1 MARYKIK
8 RYGTRAEVMHGKA
21 RMTEG
26 RLTKNDLT
34 YNPQGAIV
42 SKKKSK
48 LMKTDEHP
56 LRKIGLL
63 QNKKGVFGP
72 KTKKN
77 VRNNF
82 KNNNNKK
89 SKAKSKAKS
98 KSKKRVRK
106 SKK

>member
-48 LMKTDEHP
+48 LMKTDKNP

-72 KTKKN
+72 RTKKN

-82 KNNNNKK
+82 KNNNNNKK
-89 SKAKSKAKS
+89 SKAKA
-98 KSKKRVRK
+98 KSKKRGRK

>member
-26 RLTKNDLT
+26 RLTKKDLT

-48 LMKTDEHP
+48 LMKTDQNP

-72 KTKKN
+72 RTKKN
-77 VRNNF
+77 IRNNF
-82 KNNNNKK
+82 KNNSNNNK
-89 SKAKSKAKS
+89 KSKAKS

-106 SKK
+106 LKK

>member
-48 LMKTDEHP
+48 LMKTDENP
-56 LRKIGLL
+56 LRKIGLFVQQKRSDIL
-63 QNKKGVFGP
+63 KDGIKEWNYCTENELNEFMS
-72 KTKKN
+72 TKQ
-77 VRNNF
+77 F
-82 KNNNNKK
+82 QYWK
-89 SKAKSKAKS
+89 S
-98 KSKKRVRK
+98 
-106 SKK
+106 

>member
-1 MARYKIK
+1 MARYKVK

-48 LMKTDEHP
+48 LMKTDQNP

-72 KTKKN
+72 RTKKN

-82 KNNNNKK
+82 KNNNNNK
-89 SKAKSKAKS
+89 KSKAKS